1 LAVPVLAASTG
12 HTVLI
17 IRGKCFG
24 YKCKLGPFA
33 GCPCET
39 FNLKRLQILAAACHM
54 ISFCPLLGPHP
65 PPLKKLQAVDAV
77 NVNEPAYFF
86 LSLSFLWQP
95 DRQEQS
101 ASHL

>member
-1 LAVPVLAASTG
+1 LAAPALAASTG
-12 HTVLI
+12 HTVPI
-17 IRGKCFG
+17 ISGKCIG

-33 GCPCET
+33 GCPCENLT
-39 FNLKRLQILAAACHM
+39 LKRLQILAVACHM
-54 ISFCPLLGPHP
+54 ISFCPLLGP
-65 PPLKKLQAVDAV
+65 PPLLKNLQAVDAV